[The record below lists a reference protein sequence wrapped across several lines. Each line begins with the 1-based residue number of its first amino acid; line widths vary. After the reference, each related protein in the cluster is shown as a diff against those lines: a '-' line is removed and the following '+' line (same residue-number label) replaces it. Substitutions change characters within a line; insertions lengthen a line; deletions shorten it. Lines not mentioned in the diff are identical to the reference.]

1 MRLIMRKKSAGKLSF
16 LPNKKGGFQRLVRNK
31 IAGYGMGSEVYDNAD
46 KGNKSVLQTLNQ
58 KQTHL
63 SVKPS
68 KQRKYISLNL

>member
-1 MRLIMRKKSAGKLSF
+1 MRKKSGGKLNF

-46 KGNKSVLQTLNQ
+46 KGNKSVLQTLSQ

>member
-1 MRLIMRKKSAGKLSF
+1 
-16 LPNKKGGFQRLVRNK
+16 
-31 IAGYGMGSEVYDNAD
+31 MGSEVYDNAD
-46 KGNKSVLQTLNQ
+46 KGNKTVLQTLNQ